1 MEDTMQ
7 TRRTDENFKGM
18 IEIDPSTETHLIAAL
33 QLEGIVNPIFRT
45 VRRSSDGETVRIM
58 IVSNANG
65 DLAFVTAI
73 KVEAAKEDLSIAFE
87 NGAVSIISE
96 THGPIHVDY
105 CRKTD
110 TYAISIQNRAR
121 LEGIDADTANLILY
135 STFTVGM

>member
-1 MEDTMQ
+1 MK

-18 IEIDPSTETHLIAAL
+18 IEIDPSTENHLIAAL

-45 VRRSSDGETVRIM
+45 VRRASDGETIRIL
-58 IVSNANG
+58 IVSNENG

-73 KVEAAKEDLSIAFE
+73 KVEAAKQDLSIAFM
-87 NGAVSIISE
+87 NGTFTSISE
-96 THGPIHVDY
+96 THGLIQVDY
-105 CRKTD
+105 DRLTD
-110 TYAISIQNRAR
+110 AYAISVQGHMR